1 MLLCYPPHSNS
12 FTQQHNNHKMD
23 EALLSPSSASSQQQ
37 QQQQDGGVFRHI
49 LLYDV
54 FGKGLFNII
63 DVVGILIA
71 IRDDGDNCVE
81 TTKIDADDFL
91 VIGSITSLLFWF
103 TILVLDSSY
112 LISKLLL
119 KCGVRE
125 DSHRYVWI
133 RAFGCGRYEKGDGIE
148 IVRGQNQIYGVEI
161 IALAIL
167 IILALVIY
175 AEMNALC
182 RENHLGVVLI
192 TWIGIKLTH
201 IILALCAIWR

>member
-1 MLLCYPPHSNS
+1 
-12 FTQQHNNHKMD
+12 MD
-23 EALLSPSSASSQQQ
+23 ETLLLSPSTS
-37 QQQQDGGVFRHI
+37 QQQDGEVFRHI
-49 LLYDV
+49 LFYDV

-71 IRDDGDNCVE
+71 IQDDGDNCVE

-112 LISKLLL
+112 LISRSLLR
-119 KCGVRE
+119 CGVRE

-133 RAFGCGRYEKGDGIE
+133 RAFGCGRYDKSDGIE

-167 IILALVIY
+167 IILAVVIY
-175 AEMNALC
+175 SEMNELC
-182 RENHLGVVLI
+182 RKNHLGVVLI